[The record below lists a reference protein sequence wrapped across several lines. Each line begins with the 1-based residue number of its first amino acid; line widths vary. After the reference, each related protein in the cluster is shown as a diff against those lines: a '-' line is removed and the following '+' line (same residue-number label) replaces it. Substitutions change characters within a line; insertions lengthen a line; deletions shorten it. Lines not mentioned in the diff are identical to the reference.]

1 MTDRIASTALI
12 ISVVSNLAVLAG
24 LGFVAV
30 QINQTNQSLAIQHQW
45 SEKVAVNEWSSRVSE
60 NADLAAL
67 VAHVEEG
74 ADPVSAAGEQ
84 QLRYWMSELTQ
95 IAFAQVNL
103 YEAGVLTREQ
113 LNRRMLRYCATASL
127 PVLSKW
133 VQHNRRM
140 NPEGA
145 LWPYVDF
152 CLEKDI
158 PNSSGSEP

>member
-1 MTDRIASTALI
+1 MTDRIASAALI

-67 VAHVEEG
+67 VAQVEAG
-74 ADPVSAAGEQ
+74 TVPVSAGGEQ
-84 QLRYWMSELTQ
+84 QLRYWMGELTQ

-103 YEAGVLTREQ
+103 FEAGVLTREQ
-113 LNRRMLRYCATASL
+113 LDRRMIRYCHTANL
-127 PVLSKW
+127 PVFSKW
-133 VQHNRRM
+133 VQRHRKL

-152 CLEKDI
+152 CLEEYQPDVQA
-158 PNSSGSEP
+158 SEP